1 MTGLYCFVGEIENLY
16 GHMGGEQFSDWSLF
30 KWKKLRMKE
39 STCEN
44 NVMVLLFQKTVIEFN
59 SIVKVKI

>member
-1 MTGLYCFVGEIENLY
+1 MTGLYCFVGEIEDLHEN
-16 GHMGGEQFSDWSLF
+16 MGGEQFSDWSLF